1 MKAYKAIINPISTFG
16 TTLRGDTIFGHLC
29 WVLRYKFG
37 ESKLNELLKAMKM
50 SLF

>member
-16 TTLRGDTIFGHLC
+16 TILRGDTIFGHLC

-37 ESKLNELLKAMKM
+37 ESKLNELLK
-50 SLF
+50 S